1 MTRRDLIRLLACT
14 PIALQ
19 AQTPR
24 WPPVA
29 VLGNARGLP
38 LVTANGGN
46 TQMTAAT
53 AAPLLTDRRVVL
65 LDLDAPPPMAPEEH
79 TADRVCADILA
90 ALTAAGIDRFVW
102 YGYSFGAVVGL
113 QVATRSPRV

>member
-53 AAPLLTDRRVVL
+53 AAPLLTDRRVDAHGVL
-65 LDLDAPPPMAPEEH
+65 AAVDVAVVLDA
-79 TADRVCADILA
+79 
-90 ALTAAGIDRFVW
+90 
-102 YGYSFGAVVGL
+102 VVVRPHG
-113 QVATRSPRV
+113 